1 MLTGW
6 AAARHGMRARAE
18 ATRLRA
24 APLRPHARQR
34 PHRPRCRHRRQV

>member
-6 AAARHGMRARAE
+6 AARRGLPGGD

-24 APLRPHARQR
+24 APLLPHARQR
-34 PHRPRCRHRRQV
+34 PHRRRCRHRRQV